1 MKSIKIFLLVL
12 GPLCCAHATS
22 FTPRGMYAEDII
34 KEISELGSHYVPDSI
49 TTLNLQDKPLAFAS
63 EQYIFDYAIAESV
76 INKIVEVLPNLE
88 VLDLSLNRLSQNA
101 LPSFLILL
109 SNPKFKFLDV
119 RINSGANTLN
129 GLKALAETIEHAQP
143 AISRE
148 KECIML
154 QKIIWLSEDYIPRV
168 NVPEIYKEAHRTYY
182 KSLADTSSGGWTL
195 PTYA

>member
-1 MKSIKIFLLVL
+1 MKSIKVFLLIVSTF
-12 GPLCCAHATS
+12 CYVHATS
-22 FTPRGMYAEDII
+22 FTPRGIYAEDII
-34 KEISELGSHYVPDSI
+34 GEISQLSTHYVPESI

-63 EQYIFDYAIAESV
+63 EQYIFDYTIAESV

-88 VLDLSLNRLSQNA
+88 VLDLSLNRLPQNA
-101 LPSFLILL
+101 LPSFLTLL

-129 GLKALAETIEHAQP
+129 GLQALAETIEHAQP
-143 AISRE
+143 AISLE
-148 KECIML
+148 NKCIML

-168 NVPEIYKEAHRTYY
+168 NVPEIYKESHRAYY